1 MRSRKN
7 VDAETMYEMRRQGM
21 TNHQIAKSLD
31 CAVATVYRY
40 IGRKSEAVKHAEV
53 QHKPPVVDKAT
64 GCTET
69 PKIAPETVPEER
81 PTVCTHAPILTV
93 LSAKYTMQGELCQ
106 YVIDTAAKTVE
117 MPDSGSIVSGFLDV
131 TTIPRFIAELNQV
144 YDMMAKG
151 VGA

>member
-1 MRSRKN
+1 M
-7 VDAETMYEMRRQGM
+7 
-21 TNHQIAKSLD
+21 
-31 CAVATVYRY
+31 
-40 IGRKSEAVKHAEV
+40 
-53 QHKPPVVDKAT
+53 QHKPPVVDKST

-69 PKIAPETVPEER
+69 PKIVPETVPEER
-81 PTVCTHAPILTV
+81 PTVCTPAPILTV
-93 LSAKYTMQGELCQ
+93 LSVKYTMHGELCQ

-117 MPDSGSIVSGFLDV
+117 MPDGGSIVSGFLDV